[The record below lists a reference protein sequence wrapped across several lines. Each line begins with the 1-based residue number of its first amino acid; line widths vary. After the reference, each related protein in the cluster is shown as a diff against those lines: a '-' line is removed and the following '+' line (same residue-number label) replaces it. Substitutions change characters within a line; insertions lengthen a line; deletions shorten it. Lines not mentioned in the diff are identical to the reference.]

1 MTDILTTAIS
11 TPVVPT
17 ADLPIPVTPPPPRNI
32 VLCLDGTS
40 NQFAEVNTN
49 VVKLYAML
57 DRARPDQLSYY
68 QPGIGTMAP
77 PGVWGKLKRW
87 FVTRLDLAIAW
98 LLSDHVT
105 DAYRFLMRYYQKG
118 DRIFIFGFS
127 RGAYTARAVAAM
139 ITKVGLLTQGNEE
152 LIPFAWDIFR
162 RHDNGDVATGFKK
175 TFSRD
180 VPIHFLGLWDTV
192 SSVGWAW
199 APQHYQFTMNNPGV
213 AIVRHAVALD
223 ERRAFFVQNLWGT
236 NPPTDLDQVWFP
248 GVHCDVGGGGYPEN
262 ESGLSA
268 TALQWM
274 TGKAEAAGLIIDP
287 MMKAIVLPA
296 QNTPGSQYVAPFA
309 GGPPHESLTG
319 LWWILEYLPKSYKD
333 PAADFAT
340 RLMLHAGRPRHVN
353 DGAKIHTSV
362 FERMQLVPGYK
373 PKNLPVNYTQVT

>member
-1 MTDILTTAIS
+1 MTDISTPALSTTAS
-11 TPVVPT
+11 PT
-17 ADLPIPVTPPPPRNI
+17 TALPVTVTPTPPRNI

-40 NQFAEVNTN
+40 NKFAAVNTN

-87 FVTRLDLAIAW
+87 FIKQLDLAIAW

-118 DRIFIFGFS
+118 DRVFIFGFS

-152 LIPFAWDIFR
+152 LIPFAWDMFKREHKPEVYEGFR
-162 RHDNGDVATGFKK
+162 K

-192 SSVGWAW
+192 SSVGWFW
-199 APQHYQFTMNNPGV
+199 APEHFQYTMNNPGV
-213 AIVRHAVALD
+213 EIVRHAVALD
-223 ERRAFFVQNLWGT
+223 ERRAYFPQNLWGDK
-236 NPPTDLDQVWFP
+236 PPTNIDQVWFP
-248 GVHCDVGGGGYPEN
+248 GVHCDVGGGYPEI
-262 ESGLSA
+262 EAGLSA
-268 TALQWM
+268 IALQWM
-274 TGKAEAAGLIIDP
+274 TGHAEAAGLIIDP
-287 MMKAIVLPA
+287 AMKAVVLPA
-296 QNTPGSQYVAPFA
+296 QNTPGSEYVAPFA

-319 LWWILEYLPKSYKD
+319 LWWILEYLPKRYQD
-333 PAADFAT
+333 PAAGFAT
-340 RLMLHAGRPRHVN
+340 RWILHRGRPRTVPEN
-353 DGAKIHTSV
+353 SKIHTSV
-362 FERMQLVPGYK
+362 FERMRLVPGYS
-373 PKNLPVNYTQVT
+373 PKNFPSAYTKVT